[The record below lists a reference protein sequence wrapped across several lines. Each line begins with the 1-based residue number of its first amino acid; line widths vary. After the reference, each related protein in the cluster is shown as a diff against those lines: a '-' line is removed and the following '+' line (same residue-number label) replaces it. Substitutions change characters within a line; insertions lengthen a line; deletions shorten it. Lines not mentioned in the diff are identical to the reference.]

1 MTDMQASLLYS
12 QLQKLD
18 DFIAVRRRNWRYLYE
33 EVQRTP
39 LLREHLTPVE
49 PTPGTDPSWFGFPM
63 HCGSA
68 IDRERLLNFLNDRR
82 IGTRLVFA
90 GNLTHQPAYGNID
103 YRVVGD
109 MTMTNEV
116 MRRTFWIGNFPGLDS
131 RHLSY
136 MLEQLEAG
144 IQEQLLA

>member
-1 MTDMQASLLYS
+1 MSGKDFCASGLSEL
-12 QLQKLD
+12 
-18 DFIAVRRRNWRYLYE
+18 A
-33 EVQRTP
+33 EV
-39 LLREHLTPVE
+39 
-49 PTPGTDPSWFGFPM
+49 F
-63 HCGSA
+63 A
-68 IDRERLLNFLNDRR
+68 ERLLSFLNDRQ

-116 MRRTFWIGNFPGLDS
+116 MRKTFWIGNFPGLDA

-144 IQEQLLA
+144 IREQLPA